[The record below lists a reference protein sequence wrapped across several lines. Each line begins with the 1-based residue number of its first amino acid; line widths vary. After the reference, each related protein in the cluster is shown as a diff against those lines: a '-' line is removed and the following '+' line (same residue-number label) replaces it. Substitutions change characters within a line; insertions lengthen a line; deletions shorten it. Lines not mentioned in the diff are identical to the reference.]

1 MIESLDVILWDKKV
15 GTLVANREGHRSKA
29 CFYFD
34 SDYVRDGYDIA
45 PLRAP
50 VKGVAAQRGLPV
62 YPDEER
68 LFGGLPSFI
77 ADSLPDHW
85 GNTVFNEW
93 AKVHHIRMRDL
104 SALDRL
110 AYIGR
115 RGMGHWSSSRPLP
128 RNWRHRSRWRS
139 LTSTNWPGRLSRKPD
154 GSTSRYRQPD
164 GRKPVQGRNVR
175 RRTTA
180 QSGGQRQFRGRTM
193 LLRTGGDPLSGLHAD
208 DRQVRRTPEDA
219 DDTDRIQLLPDG
231 RRRRASD
238 DAEPPVGR

>member
-85 GNTVFNEW
+85 GNTVCNLQIFLCLFLEKLN
-93 AKVHHIRMRDL
+93 M
-104 SALDRL
+104 
-110 AYIGR
+110 
-115 RGMGHWSSSRPLP
+115 PQ
-128 RNWRHRSRWRS
+128 N
-139 LTSTNWPGRLSRKPD
+139 T
-154 GSTSRYRQPD
+154 
-164 GRKPVQGRNVR
+164 PV
-175 RRTTA
+175 TK
-180 QSGGQRQFRGRTM
+180 
-193 LLRTGGDPLSGLHAD
+193 
-208 DRQVRRTPEDA
+208 
-219 DDTDRIQLLPDG
+219 
-231 RRRRASD
+231 AS
-238 DAEPPVGR
+238 

>member
-93 AKVHHIRMRDL
+93 GQ
-104 SALDRL
+104 SASYPYEGLVRPRPSRL
-110 AYIGR
+110 YRTARHGGIGVR
-115 RGMGHWSSSRPLP
+115 PAHCRGTGD
-128 RNWRHRSRWRS
+128 
-139 LTSTNWPGRLSRKPD
+139 T
-154 GSTSRYRQPD
+154 
-164 GRKPVQGRNVR
+164 VQG
-175 RRTTA
+175 
-180 QSGGQRQFRGRTM
+180 
-193 LLRTGGDPLSGLHAD
+193 GD
-208 DRQVRRTPEDA
+208 R
-219 DDTDRIQLLPDG
+219 
-231 RRRRASD
+231 
-238 DAEPPVGR
+238 

>member
-50 VKGVAAQRGLPV
+50 IKGVAAQRGLPV

-85 GNTVFNEW
+85 GNTCLLYTS
-93 AKVHHIRMRDL
+93 L
-104 SALDRL
+104 SCS
-110 AYIGR
+110 GR
-115 RGMGHWSSSRPLP
+115 GFSPHGSCC
-128 RNWRHRSRWRS
+128 RNPGYGGT
-139 LTSTNWPGRLSRKPD
+139 TSC
-154 GSTSRYRQPD
+154 
-164 GRKPVQGRNVR
+164 GRKIG
-175 RRTTA
+175 
-180 QSGGQRQFRGRTM
+180 
-193 LLRTGGDPLSGLHAD
+193 
-208 DRQVRRTPEDA
+208 
-219 DDTDRIQLLPDG
+219 
-231 RRRRASD
+231 
-238 DAEPPVGR
+238 

>member
-50 VKGVAAQRGLPV
+50 IKGVAAQRGLPV

-93 AKVHHIRMRDL
+93 AKVCL
-104 SALDRL
+104 L
-110 AYIGR
+110 Y
-115 RGMGHWSSSRPLP
+115 
-128 RNWRHRSRWRS
+128 
-139 LTSTNWPGRLSRKPD
+139 
-154 GSTSRYRQPD
+154 TSRC
-164 GRKPVQGRNVR
+164 V
-175 RRTTA
+175 
-180 QSGGQRQFRGRTM
+180 
-193 LLRTGGDPLSGLHAD
+193 
-208 DRQVRRTPEDA
+208 
-219 DDTDRIQLLPDG
+219 
-231 RRRRASD
+231 
-238 DAEPPVGR
+238 

>member
-34 SDYVRDGYDIA
+34 SDYVRNGYDIA

-85 GNTVFNEW
+85 NFRNTHKRAIEIGSNQSIVVGKPVSHCVQDSCNRRS
-93 AKVHHIRMRDL
+93 IR
-104 SALDRL
+104 
-110 AYIGR
+110 IGR
-115 RGMGHWSSSRPLP
+115 QLADARRRDFLY
-128 RNWRHRSRWRS
+128 S
-139 LTSTNWPGRLSRKPD
+139 LIRLSFYL
-154 GSTSRYRQPD
+154 G
-164 GRKPVQGRNVR
+164 
-175 RRTTA
+175 
-180 QSGGQRQFRGRTM
+180 
-193 LLRTGGDPLSGLHAD
+193 H
-208 DRQVRRTPEDA
+208 
-219 DDTDRIQLLPDG
+219 RIKIVIGP
-231 RRRRASD
+231 
-238 DAEPPVGR
+238 

>member
-34 SDYVRDGYDIA
+34 SDYVRNGYDIA

-115 RGMGHWSSSRPLP
+115 RGMGALEFVPPTAEELETP
-128 RNWRHRSRWRS
+128 FKVEIARS
-139 LTSTNWPGRLSRKPD
+139 LPTGPAGFRGSRTVQRPGI
-154 GSTSRYRQPD
+154 GQPD
-164 GRKPVQGRNVR
+164 GRKPVQGGYVR
-175 RRTTA
+175 RRATA
-180 QSGGQRQFRGRTM
+180 QGSGQRQFRGGTM

-231 RRRRASD
+231 CGCRASD
-238 DAEPPVGR
+238 DAEPPA

>member
-34 SDYVRDGYDIA
+34 SDYVRNGYDIA

-93 AKVHHIRMRDL
+93 AKVYHIRMRDL

-115 RGMGHWSSSRPLP
+115 RGMGALEFVPPTAEELETPFKVEIADLYQLARQAFEEAGRFKRP
-128 RNWRHRSRWRS
+128 
-139 LTSTNWPGRLSRKPD
+139 GI
-154 GSTSRYRQPD
+154 GQPD
-164 GRKPVQGRNVR
+164 GRKPVQGGYVR
-175 RRTTA
+175 RRATA
-180 QSGGQRQFRGRTM
+180 QGSGQRQFRGGTM

-231 RRRRASD
+231 CGCRASD
-238 DAEPPVGR
+238 DAEPPA